1 MPDDPNNI
9 GQTTEDDDEGL
20 DYTGT
25 AGMDIVDGTEHDDT
39 ISTLG
44 GTDIVAG
51 GAGDDDIDGG
61 EGNDYLICSATA
73 VPTPSTAATATM

>member
-1 MPDDPNNI
+1 MPDDPNNV
-9 GQTTEDDDEGL
+9 GQTEDDTEEQGL

-44 GTDIVAG
+44 GTDIVVRPG
-51 GAGDDDIDGG
+51 RRQRHHHRLRYRQRHDQPVD
-61 EGNDYLICSATA
+61 
-73 VPTPSTAATATM
+73 VR

>member
-1 MPDDPNNI
+1 MLEDPNNV

-51 GAGDDDIDGG
+51 GRAM
-61 EGNDYLICSATA
+61 TA
-73 VPTPSTAATATM
+73 SPAARASSTS